1 MSRTFNAIHAC
12 ALVLGGIAAAIG
24 GTALAHS
31 DAASGCEVLAN
42 PGNGGFTLAAIYH
55 AEVST
60 QGAYRFS
67 VQSAGGGNRTSI
79 NQGGGFSA
87 RAGETLTLGRI
98 NVGGASAYDVT
109 LTIDAGGQPVECG
122 GRISTNA

>member
-1 MSRTFNAIHAC
+1 MSRTFNPIHAF
-12 ALVLGGIAAAIG
+12 ALAAGGIAVAFG
-24 GTALAHS
+24 GTALAQV
-31 DAASGCEVLAN
+31 DATSGCEVLAN
-42 PGNGGFTLAAIYH
+42 PGNGGFTLEAIYH

-87 RAGETLTLGRI
+87 RAGETLTLGRV